1 MRHICNLQWK
11 CMIELKE
18 YKPISSIHMI
28 QNYHTYLSAKY
39 RIITKCPKWGGLND
53 PANTT
58 VISFSRLRRRELSD
72 DMHQGKERIVGKSIR
87 KTSIPTAII
96 AAPANAIAKYASIWR
111 IMVIELRCNE
121 RYRMLLFVQYHADLP
136 LTILPAPQGDVHF
149 NMIPNPISNTL
160 GR

>member
-11 CMIELKE
+11 CMKELKE

-72 DMHQGKERIVGKSIR
+72 DMHQGKERIAGKSRR
-87 KTSIPTAII
+87 KTNIPTAIT

-111 IMVIELRCNE
+111 IIVIELRCNE
-121 RYRMLLFVQYHADLP
+121 RLQSCYLHICHSILS
-136 LTILPAPQGDVHF
+136 LTCTTRGYTFYYDPKP
-149 NMIPNPISNTL
+149 
-160 GR
+160 